1 MLWWQ
6 PFTASICRSSSALCA
21 LCRTM
26 NIPSYPMLQGTK
38 IKRKSGGALCRSR
51 CHNAG
56 AEAGLETAAFYEH
69 ALEDD
74 LTELLPF
81 FLLTELLPFTSL
93 LGSIRCQQCHHRLR
107 NRLGLGSGP
116 GGHMS
121 VDGHPSP
128 KACCPDKLPSQ
139 VAHRHCL

>member
-1 MLWWQ
+1 M
-6 PFTASICRSSSALCA
+6 P
-21 LCRTM
+21 
-26 NIPSYPMLQGTK
+26 Y
-38 IKRKSGGALCRSR
+38 
-51 CHNAG
+51 AG

-107 NRLGLGSGP
+107 NRLGLGQRPRWAYVRGWTPQSQS
-116 GGHMS
+116 M
-121 VDGHPSP
+121 
-128 KACCPDKLPSQ
+128 LP
-139 VAHRHCL
+139 